1 MHWLCS
7 YDMIND
13 VTEKSKITILQYDD
27 PLKFNNTISLEKTIF
42 PPYFQSSLDNKQP
55 QMMLRLG
62 NF

>member
-42 PPYFQSSLDNKQP
+42 SP
-55 QMMLRLG
+55 
-62 NF
+62 